1 MSIGTII
8 VLVLLLVALFFL
20 GRSALAELI
29 LIFDK
34 DRLYSGRVK
43 RFIATARSDNGPTIF
58 KSLSSDDLEWLQKHG
73 TIRVGYLDDY
83 LAYCDKDD
91 ASGELTGALREF

>member
-8 VLVLLLVALFFL
+8 VLALLILALFFL

-34 DRLYSGRVK
+34 DRFK
-43 RFIATARSDNGPTIF
+43 REVSQTI
-58 KSLSSDDLEWLQKHG
+58 D
-73 TIRVGYLDDY
+73 
-83 LAYCDKDD
+83 
-91 ASGELTGALREF
+91 ELMEKFPQYPREFMEDIFMLVFKVVTTLTFIGVFIIVALIIAIV

>member
-34 DRLYSGRVK
+34 DRFKREISKELDELMEKYPQYPKEFMEDIFMRVFK
-43 RFIATARSDNGPTIF
+43 VVTVLTFIGVFI
-58 KSLSSDDLEWLQKHG
+58 
-73 TIRVGYLDDY
+73 II
-83 LAYCDKDD
+83 
-91 ASGELTGALREF
+91 ALIIAIV